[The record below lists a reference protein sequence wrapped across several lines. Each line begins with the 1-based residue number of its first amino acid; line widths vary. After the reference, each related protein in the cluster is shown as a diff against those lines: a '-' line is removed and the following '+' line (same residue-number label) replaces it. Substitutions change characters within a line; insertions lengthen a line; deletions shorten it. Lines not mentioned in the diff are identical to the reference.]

1 LDAELKSP
9 NLDSMATVAERRRI
23 ARLVHRFGF
32 GPRPGEFAN
41 LVAQGF
47 QSAAD
52 KYLIAP
58 SADTFTDSQPGP
70 EVSDQGP
77 RPAPNSEAVV
87 AYATEKRAQLN
98 SLTLW
103 WLDRMVLSEHSLR
116 ERMTWFWHGHWATSY
131 QKVDDALPMFIQN
144 VTLREFALGNFRAMA
159 QAMVNDGALIYWL
172 DGQTNTIKAPNENLS
187 RELMELFILGVNRYT
202 ESDVRETAKALT
214 GYRVN
219 KTSGAVYFLPKQH
232 FTGTINFLGT
242 SGSFDAD
249 SLSDFLVSRS
259 DCALFITE
267 RLWYRFISSTNPIS
281 DQGLTQAFAQRDIG
295 KLVEAL
301 GRNPALDDAA
311 HSMVKSPIDWFVS
324 VCRALQITP
333 SKFSNTGLIRRHLDN
348 LGQVPF
354 FPPNVGGWPTDQAW
368 LSSSAAQY
376 RIQFA
381 TDLIKEGN
389 LNPISN
395 LPTSERISAIADW
408 LGVASWSQRTELA
421 LKGALQD
428 PARLTLL
435 AICSPEYIVSA

>member
-1 LDAELKSP
+1 
-9 NLDSMATVAERRRI
+9 
-23 ARLVHRFGF
+23 
-32 GPRPGEFAN
+32 
-41 LVAQGF
+41 
-47 QSAAD
+47 
-52 KYLIAP
+52 
-58 SADTFTDSQPGP
+58 
-70 EVSDQGP
+70 
-77 RPAPNSEAVV
+77 
-87 AYATEKRAQLN
+87 
-98 SLTLW
+98 
-103 WLDRMVLSEHSLR
+103 
-116 ERMTWFWHGHWATSY
+116 
-131 QKVDDALPMFIQN
+131 
-144 VTLREFALGNFRAMA
+144 
-159 QAMVNDGALIYWL
+159 
-172 DGQTNTIKAPNENLS
+172 
-187 RELMELFILGVNRYT
+187 
-202 ESDVRETAKALT
+202 
-214 GYRVN
+214 
-219 KTSGAVYFLPKQH
+219 
-232 FTGTINFLGT
+232 
-242 SGSFDAD
+242 
-249 SLSDFLVSRS
+249 VSRS

-395 LPTSERISAIADW
+395 LPTSERISALADW